1 MNTRLKYVTIAVAT
15 VTAVLAF
22 VAKLPV
28 KGIWTISD
36 FAPTLWGFWLGWL
49 LATCRPVGLKKK
61 TGVTALIFALL
72 AVGDLYG
79 VIRLV
84 WLIQDTYWLRPVW
97 RFLIFGTL
105 GWAMGGNSIDREPE
119 DSGIVQKGLTFI
131 AFSVMYAWT
140 ELTAQYVGFCSH
152 IPDAEALVRLYPV
165 MSFISYLPLVG
176 AVWYGIRCAQSNV
189 VYKMMSVKWVRITC
203 IVLTVV
209 FGLHDIIWWSV
220 SLGKIMI
227 ILNPLFAYAVTVLFN
242 VFRRFTIRFDW
253 DWKKIFMIG

>member
-1 MNTRLKYVTIAVAT
+1 MNSRLKYMTIAVAT

-28 KGIWTISD
+28 KGIWTISG

-49 LATCRPVGLKKK
+49 LAMCRPVGLKKK
-61 TGVTALIFALL
+61 IGITALIFALL
-72 AVGDLYG
+72 AAGEIYG
-79 VIRLV
+79 VIRLAWLMWDIRWPMFV
-84 WLIQDTYWLRPVW
+84 WKVV
-97 RFLIFGTL
+97 IFSTL
-105 GWAMGGNSIDREPE
+105 GWAMGGNRIDIDRE
-119 DSGIVQKGLTFI
+119 DSDIVPNGLSFL
-131 AFSVMYAWT
+131 AFLIIYAWI
-140 ELTAQYVGFCSH
+140 ELSAQYIRVCSQL
-152 IPDAEALVRLYPV
+152 PDAEALVRLYPV
-165 MSFISYLPLVG
+165 MSYISYIPLVG
-176 AVWYGIRCAQSNV
+176 AMWYGIRYAQSNV